1 MTPSP
6 PAPLPLPVAVLVSG
20 GGTNLQ
26 ALFDALRDAR
36 AARVTRVISSRP
48 DAGALERAR
57 RAGALTTALADP
69 ASADEVLTALGDAR
83 LVVLAGYVKRIPP
96 AVVARFRW
104 RLINIH
110 PALLPAFGGA
120 GMYGRRVH
128 AAVIASGAAVSGAT
142 VHYVDDGRT
151 TRPSHSPRGCS
162 RWSTAC
168 CRPWCWSW
176 RGGGRRRCPSDFPQL
191 VRLSSRE
198 TRLGWNS
205 NKADRRIGGWA
216 DRAALLTLLLSAYPA
231 IRLTAQTVDQLALR
245 FTSWTAVTG
254 FERAVT
260 DSLVALLP
268 GGTRDRFGNVIVTLG
283 RGSPRRLASCDIDE
297 PGYVVG
303 NITDDG
309 YLRLRRVPGA
319 LLAPLQDQMLEGHRV
334 TLFGEAGPVPA
345 VVAVR
350 STHLARFRA
359 AAAEAPFTVDDAFV
373 DVGAAS
379 RVEAERLGLHVLTP
393 VALTKRPLPYGDRL
407 LAAPRAGERVGCAA
421 LAAAVLGQS
430 KVRGTVVVAFAVQ
443 SLYASKGA
451 HAVAALHG
459 PFDATAVALLDARY
473 HLTPV
478 ETVSLA
484 AADSLR
490 RALMTW
496 MEGR

>member
-1 MTPSP
+1 M
-6 PAPLPLPVAVLVSG
+6 
-20 GGTNLQ
+20 
-26 ALFDALRDAR
+26 
-36 AARVTRVISSRP
+36 
-48 DAGALERAR
+48 
-57 RAGALTTALADP
+57 
-69 ASADEVLTALGDAR
+69 
-83 LVVLAGYVKRIPP
+83 
-96 AVVARFRW
+96 
-104 RLINIH
+104 
-110 PALLPAFGGA
+110 
-120 GMYGRRVH
+120 
-128 AAVIASGAAVSGAT
+128 
-142 VHYVDDGRT
+142 
-151 TRPSHSPRGCS
+151 
-162 RWSTAC
+162 
-168 CRPWCWSW
+168 
-176 RGGGRRRCPSDFPQL
+176 
-191 VRLSSRE
+191 
-198 TRLGWNS
+198 GWNS
-205 NKADRRIGGWA
+205 NRAVSRLGGWA
-216 DRAALLTLLLSAYPA
+216 VSGLAVLVLTAYPPN
-231 IRLTAQTVDQLALR
+231 RLSGQTAQTVDQLALR

-283 RGSPRRLASCDIDE
+283 RGSPKRLASCDIDE

-473 HLTPV
+473 RLTPV

-490 RALMTW
+490 RALVVW
-496 MEGR
+496 MEGK